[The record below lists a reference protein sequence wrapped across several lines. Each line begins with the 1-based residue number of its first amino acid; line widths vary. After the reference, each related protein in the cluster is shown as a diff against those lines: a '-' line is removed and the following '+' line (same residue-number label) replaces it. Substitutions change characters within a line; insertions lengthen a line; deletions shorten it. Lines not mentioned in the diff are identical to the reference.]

1 MNGNKKVRETGN
13 HKPEFNDMNTG
24 TPTVSVVIPT
34 YNRGWILKEAIDSVL
49 SQDCDCFELIV
60 VDDGSTDNTQEILS
74 SYRDRIKVIRQENK
88 GVSAARNKGID
99 SSSGTYIAFLDS
111 DDLWL
116 PGKLETQLEFF
127 RNNPDALICQTEEI
141 WVRTGRRVN
150 PGKRHKKVSGFF
162 FEKSLELCMVSPSAV
177 MMKSDLFDKS
187 GLFDETLPAC
197 EDYDMWLRINCR
209 YPIHLIDTLFIVK
222 RGGHKDQLS
231 RMHSLDKHR
240 IRSIKK
246 LLEGDLLTEDQRK
259 LAIKAMTEKC
269 LVYAEGCRKRGRKD
283 EALDYMK
290 LAEVC
295 PISGSLPVS

>member
-1 MNGNKKVRETGN
+1 MDTG
-13 HKPEFNDMNTG
+13 K
-24 TPTVSVVIPT
+24 PTVSVVIPT

-49 SQDCDCFELIV
+49 SQNCEGFELIV
-60 VDDGSTDNTQEILS
+60 VDDGSTDNTQEILY
-74 SYRDRIKVIRQENK
+74 SYRDKIKGIRQKNK
-88 GVSAARNKGID
+88 GVSAARNKGIV

-141 WVRTGRRVN
+141 WVRNGRRVN

-162 FEKSLELCMVSPSAV
+162 FEKSLELCIVSPSAV
-177 MMKSDLFDKS
+177 MIRRDLFNTS

-197 EDYDMWLRINCR
+197 EDYDIWLRINCR
-209 YPIHLIDTLFIVK
+209 YPIHLIDTPFIVK

-231 RMHSLDKHR
+231 RMHSLDKYR

-246 LLEGDLLTEDQRK
+246 LLEGDLLSEDQRK
-259 LAIKAMTEKC
+259 LAIKAMTGKC

>member
-1 MNGNKKVRETGN
+1 MDTG
-13 HKPEFNDMNTG
+13 KQE
-24 TPTVSVVIPT
+24 VSVVIPT

-49 SQDCDCFELIV
+49 SQDCDGFELIV
-60 VDDGSTDNTQEILS
+60 VDDGSIDNTQEILS
-74 SYRDRIKVIRQENK
+74 SYRDKIKVIRQENK
-88 GVSAARNKGID
+88 GVSAARNKGIV
-99 SSSGTYIAFLDS
+99 SSSRTYIAFLDS

-141 WVRTGRRVN
+141 WVRNGRRVN

-177 MMKSDLFDKS
+177 MMKRDLFNTSD
-187 GLFDETLPAC
+187 LFDETLPAC

-209 YPIHLIDTLFIVK
+209 YPIHLIDIPLIVK

-231 RMHSLDKHR
+231 LMHSLDKYK

-246 LLEGDLLTEDQRK
+246 LLEGDLLSEEQRK
-259 LAIKAMTEKC
+259 LAVTVMTGKC
-269 LVYAEGCRKRGRKD
+269 LVYAEGCRKRGRNE
-283 EALDYMK
+283 EAFQYMK

-295 PISGSLPVS
+295 

>member
-1 MNGNKKVRETGN
+1 MDTG
-13 HKPEFNDMNTG
+13 K
-24 TPTVSVVIPT
+24 PTVSVVIPT
-34 YNRGWILKEAIDSVL
+34 YNRGWIIREAIDSVL
-49 SQDCDCFELIV
+49 NQDLKAFELIV
-60 VDDGSTDNTQEILS
+60 VDDGSTDNTQKILS
-74 SYRDRIKVIRQENK
+74 SYRDKIKVIRQENK
-88 GVSAARNKGID
+88 GVSAARNKGIV
-99 SSSGTYIAFLDS
+99 SSSGTDIAFLDS

-141 WVRTGRRVN
+141 WVRNGRRVN

-209 YPIHLIDTLFIVK
+209 YPVHLINIPLIVK

-231 RMHSLDKHR
+231 RMHSLDKYR
-240 IRSIKK
+240 IQSIKK
-246 LLEGDLLTEDQRK
+246 LLEGDLLSEDQRK
-259 LAIKAMTEKC
+259 LAIKAMMGKC

-283 EALDYMK
+283 EALEYEK

-295 PISGSLPVS
+295 RISDTLPVG

>member
-1 MNGNKKVRETGN
+1 MDTG
-13 HKPEFNDMNTG
+13 K
-24 TPTVSVVIPT
+24 PTVSVVIPT
-34 YNRGWILKEAIDSVL
+34 YNRGWIIREAIDSVL
-49 SQDCDCFELIV
+49 NQDLKAFEFIV
-60 VDDGSTDNTQEILS
+60 VDDGSTDNSQEILS
-74 SYRDRIKVIRQENK
+74 SYRDKIKVIRQENK
-88 GVSAARNKGID
+88 GVSAARNKGIV
-99 SSSGTYIAFLDS
+99 SSSGTDIAFLDS

-141 WVRTGRRVN
+141 WVRNGRRVN
-150 PGKRHKKVSGFF
+150 LGKRHKKVSGFF

-187 GLFDETLPAC
+187 GFFDETLPAC

-209 YPIHLIDTLFIVK
+209 YPIHLIDTPLIVK

-231 RMHSLDKHR
+231 RMHSLDKYR

-246 LLEGDLLTEDQRK
+246 LLEGDLLSEDQRK
-259 LAIKAMTEKC
+259 LAIKAMMGKC

-283 EALDYMK
+283 EALEYEK

-295 PISGSLPVS
+295 RISDTLPVS